1 MNGSKYIAEVA
12 ESLRLVGERCMGDT
26 RRTVR
31 SVVGSYK
38 RLCRN
43 E

>member
-12 ESLRLVGERCMGDT
+12 ESFKIGRRALYGRHEAYRKERC
-26 RRTVR
+26 
-31 SVVGSYK
+31 
-38 RLCRN
+38 RLIQAIMP